1 MSLAVAQPRVLAD
14 ALGTSWV
21 RQVALVAGAAGFT
34 GLCAQIAFYLPSNP
48 LVPVTMQTFAV
59 LVVGGAL
66 GALRGA
72 SAIALYV
79 ALGVAGV
86 PWFAERS
93 SGFAMP
99 SFGYILG
106 FILAALIV
114 GSLAQTGASR
124 RLVSNFGLMILGSL
138 VIYLVGATWLKY
150 STGLPWFGAESAWT
164 YGVRDFLIGDAIKIL
179 LATATLP
186 IAWRIVNRVQR
197 QDDPS

>member
-14 ALGTSWV
+14 TLGSSWA
-21 RQVALVAGAAGFT
+21 RQAVLIAGAAAFT
-34 GLCAQIAFYLPSNP
+34 GVCAQIAFYLPWNP

-72 SAIALYV
+72 TAIALYA

-93 SGFAMP
+93 SGFTIP

-106 FILAALIV
+106 FIFAALIV
-114 GSLAQTGASR
+114 GRLAQTGASR
-124 RLVSNFGLMILGSL
+124 RLVSNFVLMIIGSL
-138 VIYLVGATWLKY
+138 AIYLIGATWLKY
-150 STGLPWFGAESAWT
+150 STGLPWFGPESAWS
-164 YGVRDFLIGDAIKIL
+164 YGVRDFLVGDAIKIL

-186 IAWRIVNRVQR
+186 LAWRIVGRTKDSV
-197 QDDPS
+197 